1 MEDAA
6 PDLVKAAENVI
17 RNMCAGD
24 NKTAES
30 LDLDFSAQ
38 VSTWLC
44 WCVCAGL
51 F

>member
-1 MEDAA
+1 MDDAA
-6 PDLVKAAENVI
+6 PDLVEAAKTLI
-17 RNMCAGD
+17 QNMCAGD
-24 NKTAES
+24 DETAKA
-30 LDLDFSAQ
+30 LDLPFAAQ